1 MPQEAQ
7 KPLISILMTC
17 YKHEQFIGEA
27 LDGVL
32 AQTYSPLDI
41 VIIDD
46 CSPDRTAAMI
56 EARLAQHPDRSDIR
70 FIRNEKNV
78 GGWIAIQTAL
88 RATKGDFIVLSSGDD
103 IMFPDMVAEMAKIWT
118 ERSVSLVT
126 ANAFYI
132 DENSKSL
139 DRSYRDPN
147 ARADDNF
154 ETLARDGANSCC
166 FGAAMGFERAVYD
179 TFGWPPAYLGTSD
192 IMLPFYAYL
201 LNGAC
206 FISKRLLNYRVH
218 SQNVSLSLLI
228 EKSDA
233 IGKLVVTDRM
243 HCGHLAH
250 ALLMQD
256 ELLRLSEQSPV
267 QYSEVAQR
275 IGPLV
280 TTQIVERA
288 KKLVRNRIELHRA
301 GVTLGPTEP
310 DPSGR
315 APA

>member
-7 KPLISILMTC
+7 NPLISVLMTC
-17 YKHEQFIGEA
+17 YKHEKFIGEA

-32 AQTYSPLDI
+32 AQSYSPLDI

-78 GGWIAIQTAL
+78 GGWLAIEIAL
-88 RATKGDFIVLSSGDD
+88 RATKGSFIVLSSGDD
-103 IMFPDMVAEMAKIWT
+103 IMFPDMVAEMAKIWI

-126 ANAFYI
+126 ANALYI
-132 DENSKSL
+132 DENSKLL
-139 DRSYRDPN
+139 DRTYRDPDG
-147 ARADDNF
+147 RADDSF
-154 ETLARDGANSCC
+154 ETLARDGANCCC
-166 FGAAMGFERAVYD
+166 FGAAMGLERAVYD
-179 TFGWPPAYLGTSD
+179 TFGWPPDHLGTSD
-192 IMLPFYAYL
+192 IMLPFYACL
-201 LNGAC
+201 LKGAC
-206 FISKRLLNYRVH
+206 FISKPLLKYRVH
-218 SQNVSLSLLI
+218 SQNVSLSLLV

-233 IGKLVVTDRM
+233 IGKLVVTDRI

-256 ELLRLSEQSPV
+256 VLLRLSEQSPM

-275 IGPLV
+275 LGPLV
-280 TTQIVERA
+280 TIQIIERA
-288 KKLVRNRIELHRA
+288 KKLVRNGIELQRA

-315 APA
+315 ATA